1 MNNNIKIENEK
12 FIRLSH
18 EETRLLLPRII
29 ENAIPLMR
37 KKKDGTFTFIP
48 PSDFDKYFKDSA
60 EDLYLNEQ
68 SYRQYSGITNGLDI
82 SVRKDVSMPEP
93 DKNRI
98 NSKDSA
104 FISGLASAGEMDMME
119 RLQSTINSNYQ
130 IKKLIDNRSRFN
142 SETAS
147 EIANALSRIL
157 CISKVTL
164 EENINKPVSEDQ
176 MIRLINETEF
186 AVDNLITLLSN
197 GQSSYIDLAT
207 LEFIQT
213 GSSTLN
219 HMNRMLIR
227 VVSFLSFYNEY
238 FTKYSNEVKRIRAHF
253 KEKYHNHYS
262 RLFSDPQNINLEI
275 VFKGGIAPVSDRKIF
290 LEYALGG
297 FFHDIGKIP
306 NIEYHDSDEGFIPL
320 KARRHVFDSYNML
333 LHSGRFTTG
342 TVAMGLLHH
351 DYYHAP
357 YGYRQRDTLVKKFDK
372 RKMDRSDSIR
382 TKYCMSHNIM
392 DVAYGISLSYF
403 PSKILEILDI
413 FDAMTDPD
421 KSYKRGCL
429 TAEEALIEMKTKY
442 LLNGQPGVDP
452 ILFNIFV
459 DFLKEGGVLVNINTV
474 ESIKV

>member
-1 MNNNIKIENEK
+1 MSSSIKKENESFMRIDHEETLILLPHIIENE
-12 FIRLSH
+12 
-18 EETRLLLPRII
+18 
-29 ENAIPLMR
+29 IPLMR

-48 PSDFDKYFKDSA
+48 PSDFDKYFKESA
-60 EDLYLNEQ
+60 EDLYINEQ
-68 SYRQYSGITNGLDI
+68 VYRRYADVTLDTGTSAANDRSYSESGNIIKT
-82 SVRKDVSMPEP
+82 
-93 DKNRI
+93 
-98 NSKDSA
+98 KDSA
-104 FISGLASAGEMDMME
+104 FITGLKEAGEMDMME

-130 IKKLIDNRSRFN
+130 IKTLIDNRSRFN

-147 EIANALSRIL
+147 EISNALSRIL
-157 CISKVTL
+157 CISRVTL
-164 EENINKPVSEDQ
+164 EENINTPVSEDQ
-176 MIRLINETEF
+176 MIRLINETVS

-197 GQSSYIDLAT
+197 GESSYIDLAT

-238 FTKYSNEVKRIRAHF
+238 FTEYSNEVKRIRAHF
-253 KEKYHNHYS
+253 KERYLNHYT
-262 RLFSDPQNINLEI
+262 RLFADPQNINLEI

-297 FFHDIGKIP
+297 FFHDIGKFP
-306 NIEYHDSDEGFIPL
+306 NIEYHDSDEGFVPL

-351 DYYHAP
+351 DYYNAP

-403 PSKILEILDI
+403 PGKILEILDI
-413 FDAMTDPD
+413 YDAMTDPD
-421 KSYKRGCL
+421 KSYKKSCL
-429 TAEEALIEMKTKY
+429 TPEEALAEMKQKY
-442 LLNGQPGVDP
+442 LLNGQPGIDP
-452 ILFNIFV
+452 VLFNIFV
-459 DFLKEGGVLVNINTV
+459 DFLKKSGVLVNINAI